1 LSQEPKAPK
10 QAAAARH
17 SNQSD
22 TSLAG
27 RFFSALG
34 KIVAV
39 LVISSLTVV
48 ALSAWQLQ
56 SELDKHKIHIP
67 VGASQTPPN
76 INGPINLLLVGSD
89 TRAGQGMT
97 VFGNSGGNLAD
108 VIILLH
114 IAADRQSAVALSFPR
129 DLLVP
134 WPHCPSTTGGP
145 GYLPQTLGQINATI
159 SNGGP
164 GCTLLTVEQL
174 TGLSIP
180 YLAMIDFKGVIEL
193 SNVVGGVNVCV
204 AKDINDP
211 YTNTY
216 LKAGAHTLQG
226 LQALQFLRTRHG
238 VGDGS
243 DLTRISNQQVFLTS
257 LVRKIKSKD
266 VLSNPVTLYGLAAAA
281 SRNMVLSDTLADNG
295 TLVAIAM
302 GLKAIPMKNI
312 TFLQLP
318 SIAGLPAPYSG
329 RVKPD
334 AEKSQ
339 ILFDLIAQDKPLV
352 LSKANTGYGGAVVV
366 TPSPTPTPSAS
377 GKATPRPKASA
388 SGKPAPSPSPSISA
402 LPDWA
407 EGTNAATTT
416 CSKGN

>member
-1 LSQEPKAPK
+1 
-10 QAAAARH
+10 
-17 SNQSD
+17 
-22 TSLAG
+22 
-27 RFFSALG
+27 
-34 KIVAV
+34 
-39 LVISSLTVV
+39 
-48 ALSAWQLQ
+48 
-56 SELDKHKIHIP
+56 
-67 VGASQTPPN
+67 
-76 INGPINLLLVGSD
+76 
-89 TRAGQGMT
+89 
-97 VFGNSGGNLAD
+97 
-108 VIILLH
+108 
-114 IAADRQSAVALSFPR
+114 
-129 DLLVP
+129 
-134 WPHCPSTTGGP
+134 
-145 GYLPQTLGQINATI
+145 
-159 SNGGP
+159 
-164 GCTLLTVEQL
+164 
-174 TGLSIP
+174 
-180 YLAMIDFKGVIEL
+180 MIDFKGVIEL

-318 SIAGLPAPYSG
+318 SVAGLPAPYSG

-334 AEKSQ
+334 AEKAQ

-377 GKATPRPKASA
+377 GKATPSPKAST
-388 SGKPAPSPSPSISA
+388 SGKPAPSPTPSISA

-407 EGTNAATTT
+407 QGTNAATTT

>member
-1 LSQEPKAPK
+1 
-10 QAAAARH
+10 
-17 SNQSD
+17 
-22 TSLAG
+22 
-27 RFFSALG
+27 
-34 KIVAV
+34 
-39 LVISSLTVV
+39 
-48 ALSAWQLQ
+48 
-56 SELDKHKIHIP
+56 
-67 VGASQTPPN
+67 
-76 INGPINLLLVGSD
+76 
-89 TRAGQGMT
+89 
-97 VFGNSGGNLAD
+97 
-108 VIILLH
+108 
-114 IAADRQSAVALSFPR
+114 
-129 DLLVP
+129 
-134 WPHCPSTTGGP
+134 
-145 GYLPQTLGQINATI
+145 
-159 SNGGP
+159 
-164 GCTLLTVEQL
+164 LLTDEQQ

-216 LKAGAHTLQG
+216 LKAGEHTLQG

-302 GLKAIPMKNI
+302 GLKSIPMKNI

-318 SIAGLPAPYSG
+318 SVAGLPAPYAG

-334 AEKSQ
+334 TEKAQ

-352 LSKANTGYGGAVVV
+352 LAKANTGYGGAVV
-366 TPSPTPTPSAS
+366 STPTPKPTAS
-377 GKATPRPKASA
+377 GKASPSPSASA
-388 SGKPAPSPSPSISA
+388 SGKPVPSPSPSIST